1 MNVVTYT
8 LRAFQGKLHFYWFAR
23 TFASSFTL
31 SFSRNPNCAHKIRN
45 NYPINLLANHW
56 IWWIFEIHLW
66 KQVINGNSNAH
77 MRIISA
83 HYVYTYRQMIRLF
96 FCREKTTNVSI
107 SNAWFFETVMPA
119 IIRSFFRKRNYLL
132 SEIPEKLERNY
143 RLSNWVTFMQKIK
156 NTLNLWKVGI
166 NRDIFLSIRI
176 WLLTKREIVT
186 KLFNFNEFFSFF
198 LWLIPLKPLKTVLKS
213 QTKSKL
219 AINCYSY
226 RSFENHGRAFKI
238 AFLKITHPHSDGLN
252 VAKIKLL
259 RRQK

>member
-1 MNVVTYT
+1 MS
-8 LRAFQGKLHFYWFAR
+8 LRIRYGLFKANHIFIGSLAR
-23 TFASSFTL
+23 LLVCSL
-31 SFSRNPNCAHKIRN
+31 SQNPNCAHKIRN

-96 FCREKTTNVSI
+96 FLQGKNDERIYFKWWIFWDSHA
-107 SNAWFFETVMPA
+107 SYH
-119 IIRSFFRKRNYLL
+119 SKFRWKRNYLL
-132 SEIPEKLERNY
+132 SEIPKKLERNY

-186 KLFNFNEFFSFF
+186 KLFNFNEFFLS
-198 LWLIPLKPLKTVLKS
+198 S
-213 QTKSKL
+213 SDS
-219 AINCYSY
+219 CH
-226 RSFENHGRAFKI
+226 RNHWKQF
-238 AFLKITHPHSDGLN
+238 
-252 VAKIKLL
+252 
-259 RRQK
+259 